1 MGCAPTAPAAVS
13 TVKAVRAKK
22 TAPVALAA
30 LPPVSLAAT
39 TTTAQRLEL
48 AFRTGGVVQTVAVVE
63 GARVK
68 RGQVLARLD
77 PTELGAGVKQAE
89 EGLDRARRGAERA
102 RVLAEGRAGNR
113 SDAEDALTAVA
124 VAEAQVD
131 AARFA
136 RDRSV
141 IVAPVDGRIERRLA
155 DPGEVTAPG
164 QTVLVLAQS
173 QARGA
178 TARAFVDD
186 RSLRFIDVGSAVTAT
201 VDGVVKDGTVTR
213 IGSAAGPLGQVEL
226 EMLFA
231 DVGRDLPTGVPLRVA
246 LITGQQALA
255 VPALAVV
262 DGDELGRGRIFAAND
277 PARPLSV
284 KILAVQGGTV
294 FVDVKDPDVAAVTA
308 VVLPSL

>member
-1 MGCAPTAPAAVS
+1 M
-13 TVKAVRAKK
+13 
-22 TAPVALAA
+22 AA
-30 LPPVSLAAT
+30 LPPLVLAAT
-39 TTTAQRLEL
+39 TTTTQRLEL
-48 AFRTGGVVQTVAVVE
+48 GFRTGGVVQTVAVVE

-89 EGLDRARRGAERA
+89 EGLDRARRGADRA
-102 RVLAEGRAGNR
+102 RILADGRAGNR

-173 QARGA
+173 QVKGV
-178 TARAFVDD
+178 TAKAFVDD
-186 RSLRFIDVGSAVTAT
+186 RSLRFIDVGSVASAT
-201 VDGVVKDGTVTR
+201 IDGDVYAGTVTR
-213 IGSAAGPLGQVEL
+213 VGGAAGPLGQVEIEL
-226 EMLFA
+226 RFDGVARE
-231 DVGRDLPTGVPLRVA
+231 LPTGVPLRVS
-246 LITGQQALA
+246 LDTGRQALA

-262 DGDELGRGRIFAAND
+262 DGDEQGRGRIFASSD
-277 PARPLSV
+277 PTRARAV
-284 KILAVQGGTV
+284 KILAVHGGTI
-294 FVDVKDPDVAAVTA
+294 FVDVVDIGGDDDAAVTA